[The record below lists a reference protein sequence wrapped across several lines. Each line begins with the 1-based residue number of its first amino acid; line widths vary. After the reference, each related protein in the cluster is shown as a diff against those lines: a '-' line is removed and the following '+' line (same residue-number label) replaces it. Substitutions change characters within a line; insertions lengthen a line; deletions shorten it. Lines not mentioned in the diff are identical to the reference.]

1 MSTPQPKLNSAL
13 GADNEVELQAQP
25 MDLAHKSSPMITS
38 TGSATSIPTR
48 VIGEAAKPIFL
59 V

>member
-1 MSTPQPKLNSAL
+1 MSTPQPKLSSAL
-13 GADNEVELQAQP
+13 AADNEVDLQAQP

-38 TGSATSIPTR
+38 SGATSIPNR